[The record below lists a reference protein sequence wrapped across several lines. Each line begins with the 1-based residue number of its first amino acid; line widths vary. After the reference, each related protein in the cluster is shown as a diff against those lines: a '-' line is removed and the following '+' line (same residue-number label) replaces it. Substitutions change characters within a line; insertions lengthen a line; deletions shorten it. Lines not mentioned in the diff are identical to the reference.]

1 MTSPPP
7 LPGPAAGPG
16 GTAAS
21 FPWPAG
27 TATGIGSLPG
37 TDPLEAARTV
47 LGEVPDLPFLPELP
61 GRGAHADL
69 TGRTAALLV
78 DLPVDLQPS
87 GWRLVDRPGR
97 DAGRARDALAR
108 DLDALEEAAQ
118 AGAPP
123 RLKVQ
128 AAGPWTLAAL
138 LELPR
143 GGRALGDAGAV
154 RDLAGS
160 LAAGLARLL
169 GDLGRRLPGTELLL
183 QLDEPSLPAVLA
195 GRVPTPSGFGTL
207 RAPEPAT
214 VQEHLRTAGS
224 AAGHLV
230 VHCCAP
236 GAPIDLLR
244 SAGAHAL
251 ALDLAVLRRADE
263 DAVGEAVESGA
274 GLLLGCVPSTD
285 RPLPD
290 AATTLR
296 PVRELWRRLGLPA
309 ERLPETV
316 VVTPACGLAGASD
329 GYARQALR
337 ACTAAARLLR
347 EEPE

>member
-1 MTSPPP
+1 MTA
-7 LPGPAAGPG
+7 PAAAAAG
-16 GTAAS
+16 GAAR
-21 FPWPAG
+21 PWPAG

-37 TDPLEAARTV
+37 TDPRQAVRTV
-47 LGEVPDLPFLPELP
+47 LGELPDLPFLPELP
-61 GRGAHADL
+61 ARGPHADL

-143 GGRALGDAGAV
+143 GGRALGDPGAV
-154 RDLAGS
+154 RDLAAS
-160 LAAGLARLL
+160 LGDGLARLL
-169 GDLGRRLPGTELLL
+169 ADLGRRLPGTEVLL
-183 QLDEPSLPAVLA
+183 QLDEPSLPTVLA
-195 GRVPTPSGFGTL
+195 GRVPTPSGFGAL
-207 RAPEPAT
+207 PAPEPVT
-214 VQEHLRTAGS
+214 VQEHLRTAGG
-224 AAGHLV
+224 AARHLV
-230 VHCCAP
+230 VHCCAA
-236 GAPIDLLR
+236 GAPIALLR
-244 SAGAHAL
+244 SAGADSL
-251 ALDLAVLRRADE
+251 ALDLGVLRRADE

-285 RPLPD
+285 RALPE
-290 AATTLR
+290 AAQTVR
-296 PVRELWRRLGLPA
+296 PVRELWRRLGLPV

-329 GYARQALR
+329 GYARRALR